1 MSAAI
6 QQRLKL
12 QMFWPTFD
20 PFLFCAFHN
29 DRFPEGNGALGPA
42 ASLAGR
48 DIGQDFAGINGWR
61 MYHGSKVPGF
71 PAHPHRGFET
81 VTIVNEG
88 FVDHA
93 DSMGAAGR
101 YGEGDTQWMTAGKGV
116 QHSEMF
122 PLVYQDKANPIE
134 LFQVWLNLPAK
145 NKMVEP
151 HFGMLWNEQTP
162 IAALQDDAGNEA
174 RVKVVAGPYLAPSGE
189 TITPLSPPPDSWA
202 GDPDNEVAI
211 WIIDLEESARWT
223 LPAASPGLSRTLYFF
238 EGQTGQLDATEVA
251 VQEAY
256 VLDSSAALEINNTG
270 SKARFLLLQG
280 RPIGEPVQQH
290 GPFVMNTREEL
301 QQAFFDYQCTQ
312 FGGWPWQDSDQTHGT
327 EKGRF
332 AKFASGNIETPESV

>member
-1 MSAAI
+1 MTSVI
-6 QQRLKL
+6 KQRLKL
-12 QMFWPTFD
+12 EMFWPTFD

-29 DRFPEGNGALGPA
+29 DRFPNGNGSLGPD

-48 DIGQDFAGINGWR
+48 RIGQDFVGMDGWR

-122 PLVYQDKANPIE
+122 PLVYQDKPNPIE

-151 HFGMLWNEQTP
+151 HFAMLWNEQTP
-162 IAALQDDAGNEA
+162 IAEVQDESGHKA
-174 RVKVVAGPYLAPSGE
+174 RVKVVAGAYQNPNGE
-189 TITPLSPPPDSWA
+189 TVTPLSPPPDSWA
-202 GDPDNEVAI
+202 GADKNEVAI
-211 WIIDLEESARWT
+211 WIIDLEPHASWT
-223 LPAASPGLSRTLYFF
+223 LPAASAELNRTLYFF
-238 EGQTGQLDATEVA
+238 EGQAGTFDAADVA
-251 VQEAY
+251 VGEAY
-256 VLDSSAALEINNTG
+256 VLDSSSEVVIRNAG
-270 SKARFLLLQG
+270 VKARFLLLQG

-290 GPFVMNTREEL
+290 GPFVMNTRQEL
-301 QQAFFDYQCTQ
+301 QQAFNDYQRTQ
-312 FGGWPWQDSDQTHGT
+312 FGGWPWSESDQTHGV

-332 AKFASGNIETPESV
+332 AKFADGTVETP

>member
-1 MSAAI
+1 MTSVI
-6 QQRLKL
+6 KQRLKL
-12 QMFWPTFD
+12 DMFWPTLD

-29 DRFPEGNGALGPA
+29 DRFPKGNGALGPS

-48 DIGQDFAGINGWR
+48 NIGQDFAGMDGWR

-101 YGEGDTQWMTAGKGV
+101 YGQGDTQWMTAGKGV

-122 PLVYQDKANPIE
+122 PLVFEDKPNPIE

-151 HFGMLWNEQTP
+151 HFAMLWNEQTP
-162 IAALQDDAGNEA
+162 VTTVKDESGHTTQ
-174 RVKVVAGPYLAPSGE
+174 VKVVAGTYHTPSGE
-189 TITPLSPPPDSWA
+189 VISPLAPPPDSWA
-202 GDPDNEVAI
+202 ADANNDVAI
-211 WIIDLEESARWT
+211 WIVDLEPNASWT
-223 LPAASPGLSRTLYFF
+223 LPAASAGLNRTLYFF
-238 EGQTGQLDATEVA
+238 EGESGTFDGLKVA

-256 VLDSSAALEINNTG
+256 VVDSQSAVDIHNTG

-280 RPIGEPVQQH
+280 RPISEPVQQH
-290 GPFVMNTREEL
+290 GPFVMNTRQEL
-301 QQAFFDYQCTQ
+301 QQAFYDYQQTQ
-312 FGGWPWQDSDQTHGT
+312 FGGWPWQASDQTHGND
-327 EKGRF
+327 KGRF
-332 AKFASGNIETPESV
+332 AKYADGKVEEPNTV

>member
-6 QQRLKL
+6 KQRLKL
-12 QMFWPTFD
+12 EMFWPTFD

-29 DRFPEGNGALGPA
+29 DHFPEGNGALGPA

-48 DIGQDFAGINGWR
+48 NIGQDFVGINGWR

-122 PLVYQDKANPIE
+122 PLVYQDKPNPIE

-162 IAALQDDAGNEA
+162 IAKVQDDAGHETQ
-174 RVKVVAGPYLAPSGE
+174 VKVVAGPYLTPTGE
-189 TITPLSPPPDSWA
+189 TISPLAPPPDSWA
-202 GDPDNEVAI
+202 GDKQNDVAI
-211 WIIDLEESARWT
+211 WIIDLEPNATWT
-223 LPAASPGLSRTLYFF
+223 LPAASAGLNRTLYFF
-238 EGQTGQLDATEVA
+238 EGQSGQMDGADVS

-256 VLDSSAALEINNTG
+256 VLDSSAAVEIHNTG
-270 SKARFLLLQG
+270 IKARFLLLQG

-301 QQAFFDYQCTQ
+301 QQAFFDYQRTQ
-312 FGGWPWQDSDQTHGT
+312 FGGWPWQESDQTHGLD
-327 EKGRF
+327 KGRF
-332 AKFASGNIETPESV
+332 AKFADGKIETPQSV